1 MSENK
6 NITKSLDNAI
16 DLIKAGGFEKGQMQA
31 VVAKDSDWLI
41 ERLQGSAVTD
51 VDLFNIWLDEQTAKL
66 ATSGFS
72 ADDIINSRA
81 VALTMLKLPC
91 GSRQMMDGDISKFL
105 SIKHLPISP
114 PDPNFDGDEME
125 RALCD
130 LKHNKQFVPEI
141 ALAHLIKKQEMIM
154 VSTSIVDQC
163 SSAVL
168 ASKHGNNPAVADSQN
183 LYKSEYPF
191 DTSADV
197 CFQKVPS
204 NVEDMALCNDIH
216 IATFGNQ
223 AEIVMT
229 FDALR
234 KRNPFRVCL
243 QKTPSGFVHGCVRG
257 WTALRLNGLIKRKC
271 KKGARK
277 HYSKKIN

>member
-16 DLIKAGGFEKGQMQA
+16 DVINAGGFEKGQMQA

-91 GSRQMMDGDISKFL
+91 GSRQMMDTDIEQKL
-105 SIKHLPISP
+105 LLIKHLPISP
-114 PDPNFDGDEME
+114 PDSNFDGDELE

-130 LKHNKQFVPEI
+130 LKHNAEFVPKI
-141 ALAHLIKKQEMIM
+141 ALAHLMKK
-154 VSTSIVDQC
+154 
-163 SSAVL
+163 
-168 ASKHGNNPAVADSQN
+168 H
-183 LYKSEYPF
+183 
-191 DTSADV
+191 
-197 CFQKVPS
+197 
-204 NVEDMALCNDIH
+204 
-216 IATFGNQ
+216 
-223 AEIVMT
+223 EIVMT
-229 FDALR
+229 SDALR
-234 KRNPFRVCL
+234 KRIPSRVLL
-243 QKTPSGFVHGCVRG
+243 QKTPKGFVRMCVRG
-257 WTALRLNGLIKRKC
+257 FTALRINGLLKRKC
-271 KKGARK
+271 KKGTRK
-277 HYSKKIN
+277 HYSKK